1 MSKPKNMTEEEWRE
15 KRRAYMKAYCQTSK
29 YKSCKKTF
37 YQNAENKSRIKARAK
52 AWYQNPENKARAL
65 VRSKARQKIL
75 SQTPEYKDYRKAYR
89 QKPENKSRIRTR
101 QKIFRQTPKYKDWQK
116 AYYQKPERKEYA
128 RIYAKTDKHKN
139 SDSYIADSLNLPV
152 SLLRQHPELLE
163 AKLEQLKIHRTL
175 KQCTRTPATYQKSA
189 IISRKP
195 PIPHG
200 LTSLLSLELSSWSTP
215 WVRQLTQLLLNS
227 KPQN

>member
-1 MSKPKNMTEEEWRE
+1 MPKPKNMTEEKEAAWRE
-15 KRRAYMKAYCQTSK
+15 GERIRSKIRSQTPEDKAREKARRQTPERKAYQ
-29 YKSCKKTF
+29 
-37 YQNAENKSRIKARAK
+37 KAHR
-52 AWYQNPENKARAL
+52 
-65 VRSKARQKIL
+65 
-75 SQTPEYKDYRKAYR
+75 QTPEYKAREKARNQTPERKAY
-89 QKPENKSRIRTR
+89 
-101 QKIFRQTPKYKDWQK
+101 QK
-116 AYYQKPERKEYA
+116 AYQQTPEF
-128 RIYAKTDKHKN
+128 KN
-139 SDSYIADSLNLPV
+139 SDYYIAATLNLPV